1 MTTLAR
7 HLGDVVKTAR
17 PASTD
22 PYFAAMPA
30 DAATVR
36 RYAQMMEAAGVP
48 LPGGLSVTDG
58 ASGAEVRY
66 AWVLGP
72 TLLEL
77 PGWRSAEF
85 LAAVTS
91 VAGWVRALEQS
102 GARLDANLANFVI
115 PDGGCVTC
123 IDVLPPLLADH
134 RPPEPGPWEQVIGG
148 LCFDTDITLCAL
160 AGYAA
165 RHLLSGPGRA
175 GVGAIAAALRTCPG
189 HQQPGHQRPARL
201 AARWFHSRLEA
212 VELAAAGHVTAAE
225 AQRLLAATSVRA
237 LQAAPAGAREQ
248 HADAAL
254 AIMAS
259 ALNRRT
265 S

>member
-1 MTTLAR
+1 VTALAR
-7 HLGDVVKTAR
+7 HRDDVVKTAR

-36 RYAQMMEAAGVP
+36 RYVRVLEAAGVP
-48 LPGGLSVTDG
+48 LPGDLSVTDG

-66 AWVLGP
+66 AWVPGP
-72 TLLEL
+72 TLPEL

-91 VAGWVRALEQS
+91 IAGWVRALVPS
-102 GARLDANLANFVI
+102 GARLDTNLANFVI
-115 PDGGCVTC
+115 PDGGYVTC
-123 IDVLPPLLADH
+123 IDILPPLLADH
-134 RPPEPGPWEQVIGG
+134 RPVEPGPWEQVIGG
-148 LCFDTDITLCAL
+148 LCFDIDITLCAL

-165 RHLLSGPGRA
+165 RHLLGVPGRP
-175 GVGAIAAALRTCPG
+175 GSEAIAAALRICPG
-189 HQQPGHQRPARL
+189 HQQPASL

-212 VELAAAGHVTAAE
+212 MELAAAGHITAAE

-237 LQAAPAGAREQ
+237 LQAAPAGARQQ

-254 AIMAS
+254 VIMAS
-259 ALNRRT
+259 ASNRRT